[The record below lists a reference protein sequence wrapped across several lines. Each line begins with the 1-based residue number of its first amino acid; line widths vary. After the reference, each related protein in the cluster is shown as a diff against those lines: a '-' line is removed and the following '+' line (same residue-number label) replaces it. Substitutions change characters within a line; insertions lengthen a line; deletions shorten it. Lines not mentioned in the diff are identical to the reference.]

1 MKPPPLLTALLAA
14 GPARATAATLRLATL
29 SLTGLLLT
37 AAAARSGSVSAESVW
52 DSSDA
57 RQRALELVPRGAT
70 VTRSRCQDFEVGGF
84 NSRYRCTVT
93 YSEANPAEPSGSA
106 PLP

>member
-1 MKPPPLLTALLAA
+1 MA
-14 GPARATAATLRLATL
+14 L
-29 SLTGLLLT
+29 SLSGLLLT
-37 AAAARSGSVSAESVW
+37 TAAARAGSVTAESVW

-57 RQRALELVPRGAT
+57 RQRALEQVPRGAT
-70 VTRSRCQDFEVGGF
+70 VTRSRCQDFEVGGL

-93 YSEANPAEPSGSA
+93 YSEASPAEPAGSG